1 MSLVDRTLP
10 LREQLPANMS
20 SIRTLDGRPEPAF
33 SSQHPPYHH
42 HEAIFTNFYG
52 MDDHETLAPSPKRV
66 RSDADAPALPQK
78 SSLRASRLLDNLGLK
93 LGGSVE
99 AAAEMALSTPTPLD
113 AYLSSEEDASSDA
126 DDFSDYGYDSSNEDV
141 ASPTRRSSQED
152 TARVV
157 SVIYS
162 GKPSIVDLSLRRS
175 MSPSSL
181 EAWKRTSIASST
193 TTTTATTT
201 TTTAPSIP
209 RRPVSSASF
218 TTPPFPSQ
226 RKNSLLADM
235 MSKKRPPFLNI
246 DPYANGSTYSLDLPQ
261 SSSSSSSYPAE
272 EESPVK
278 PPKTPTQQLLKGVS
292 RTFSLVRKRSRP
304 ILNGFAPQPTTTT
317 AAPPSLPP
325 RDQFPVPP
333 SRRSFTVTVG
343 PSRDSLGARPASR
356 HAESMELPKTP
367 QTPVTYNDIVQAAK
381 KNSMMM
387 PPTPPQQH
395 QQQQHPLS
403 PVSPVVGSGGGV
415 KRGILSGLS
424 ARRRSIKLVG
434 KLPMGN

>member
-1 MSLVDRTLP
+1 MSLVDRALP
-10 LREQLPANMS
+10 LREQLPPTMS

-33 SSQHPPYHH
+33 SPPHPSYHH

-99 AAAEMALSTPTPLD
+99 TAEIPLSTPTPLD

-141 ASPTRRSSQED
+141 ASPTRRTSQED

-181 EAWKRTSIASST
+181 EGWKRTSIASST
-193 TTTTATTT
+193 SS
-201 TTTAPSIP
+201 PSIP
-209 RRPVSSASF
+209 RRPESSASF
-218 TTPPFPSQ
+218 TTPPIPNQ
-226 RKNSLLADM
+226 RKSSLLADM
-235 MSKKRPPFLNI
+235 MSKKKPPFLNI
-246 DPYANGSTYSLDLPQ
+246 DPFANGSTYSLDLPK
-261 SSSSSSSYPAE
+261 SSYPAE
-272 EESPVK
+272 EVSPVK

-304 ILNGFAPQPTTTT
+304 MLNGFTPAQPAT
-317 AAPPSLPP
+317 AAVVPPLPP
-325 RDQFPVPP
+325 RDQYPAPP
-333 SRRSFTVTVG
+333 SRRSFTVTVN
-343 PSRDSLGARPASR
+343 PSQESLGVRPASR

-387 PPTPPQQH
+387 MVIPPTPSQTTPPPQQPH
-395 QQQQHPLS
+395 QQQQQQQQHPLS
-403 PVSPVVGSGGGV
+403 PVSPVNGGGGV

-434 KLPMGN
+434 KLPLGH